1 MTKCYLLAETE
12 ITAPEASPARI
23 ENAMGALPDNPRAR
37 LPRYQEQTA
46 SAHGV

>member
-1 MTKCYLLAETE
+1 LLAETE
-12 ITAPEASPARI
+12 ITTLKADPART
-23 ENAMGALPDNPRAR
+23 ENAMGPLPDNPRDR